1 MRRRSGPAGER
12 GLALPSWAIGVS
24 VGVVVVALLTFVVT
38 GSPDRGDEAAAN
50 PVSESTDPSDDPSE
64 PAETKSPEPEPTKP
78 DDTTK
83 RPRPDRDKDKTTQRR
98 DAYVEIYNNTSI
110 SGLANQTA
118 AELQDTGWKVVGVD
132 NWYGEIP
139 ADTVYY
145 PQRLRDTA
153 RLLADDLGIRRLHV
167 AVPPMRF
174 DRLTVILTGSG

>member
-1 MRRRSGPAGER
+1 MRRRSGPDGER

-50 PVSESTDPSDDPSE
+50 PVSETTDPSEEPSE
-64 PAETKSPEPEPTKP
+64 PAETKTPGPTKP
-78 DDTTK
+78 DDTTTK
-83 RPRPDRDKDKTTQRR
+83 RPRPDRKKTTQRR
-98 DAYVEIYNNTSI
+98 DAYVEIYNNTTI

-118 AELQDTGWKVVGVD
+118 AELQDAGWKVVGVD

-139 ADTVYY
+139 ADTVYH

-153 RLLADDLGIRRLHV
+153 RLLADDLGIRRLHI

>member
-1 MRRRSGPAGER
+1 MRRRFGPAGER

-24 VGVVVVALLTFVVT
+24 VGVVVVAMLTFVIT

-50 PVSESTDPSDDPSE
+50 PVSESTDPSDEPSE
-64 PAETKSPEPEPTKP
+64 PAETKTPEPTKP
-78 DDTTK
+78 DDTKTK
-83 RPRPDRDKDKTTQRR
+83 RPRPDRDKTTQRR
-98 DAYVEIYNNTSI
+98 DAYVEIYNNTTI

-153 RLLADDLGIRRLHV
+153 RLLADDLGIRRLHI